1 MIEYVGKLISKCLS
15 YPQNMK
21 VMFLDL
27 DENKYYNIEGIG
39 QFEAKMDT
47 VILAGRKENDTE

>member
-1 MIEYVGKLISKCLS
+1 MIEYVGKLINKCLR

-47 VILAGRKENDTE
+47 VILAGRKENDDE

>member
-1 MIEYVGKLISKCLS
+1 MIEYVGKLIGKCLS
-15 YPQNMK
+15 YPHNMK

-39 QFEAKMDT
+39 QFETKMDT
-47 VILAGRKENDTE
+47 VVLAGRRENDAE

>member
-1 MIEYVGKLISKCLS
+1 MIEYVGKLIGKCLS

-39 QFEAKMDT
+39 QFETKMDT
-47 VILAGRKENDTE
+47 VVLAGRRENDAE

>member
-39 QFEAKMDT
+39 QFETKMDT
-47 VILAGRKENDTE
+47 VVIAGRREDNAE